1 MRHRARNLVESR
13 WFALFQLASAFLVGL
28 IWFAFPELGGW
39 PLLIALIPWG
49 LRLLIGRPV
58 FQRTLFDP
66 AIWVFLITAGV
77 ALWAAYD
84 RQAAQDKFWLILASL
99 FIYYA
104 LASLP
109 ADTLWIAGG
118 ALSALGC
125 LIAVNFLLSY
135 DWSLQPLDLEFL
147 KQAGLWWMNA
157 RPSAPAVEMQANIAG
172 GLLAMLLPFPLAMGW
187 WSQRSPQS
195 FNNQAVLMGTA
206 VGAWAAAG
214 LMGVAL
220 LLTSSRGAWIA
231 FLVGLALWVAWRVSL
246 WIARW
251 RSVSSMTIFFGLVL
265 TALVILASWLYFSP
279 GGPVGLVNRLPGLP
293 SGLSRWEVMRNSTH
307 LVADYPVTGGG
318 LQAFP
323 GLYSQYIQ
331 VIPFFYFGYSHN
343 LYLDVMIEQGLLAF
357 LAFLIVLVGT
367 AWLTIGGTRQIEG
380 QPPGVFKSAVLVALA
395 VVLVHGLVDDALYG
409 MRGTP
414 LLFALPGMALALKT
428 PQEKDSLRSTWTRW
442 QFAGLAVLAA
452 ASLLA
457 FFAFDRPM
465 RSTWFSNLG
474 AVQMDQYQLADYPS
488 GKWDNGQ
495 DSGGLEPAEISLTQ
509 ALRINPDNR
518 TAQHRMGLIAFLH
531 QDFPAAVGHL
541 ERAYELDPG
550 HRGIRKV
557 LGYSYAWDGKL
568 DQSVSMLADIPEAEE
583 EMKVYIHW
591 WREQNRDD
599 LAAKAQQVYTKLHRI
614 S

>member
-1 MRHRARNLVESR
+1 MAQDPVEGR
-13 WFALFQLASAFLVGL
+13 WFALFQLASAFLAGL

-39 PLLIALIPWG
+39 PLSIALLPWVV
-49 LRLLIGRPV
+49 RLFTGRPV

-66 AIWVFLITAGV
+66 AIWVFLLTAGV

-84 RQAAQDKFWLILASL
+84 RHAGLDKFWLILASL

-104 LASLP
+104 LASLS
-109 ADTLWIAGG
+109 AEALWIAAGVLG
-118 ALSALGC
+118 AAGC
-125 LIAVNFLLSY
+125 VIAANFLLSY
-135 DWSLQPLDLEFL
+135 NWLLQPIDLGFL
-147 KQAGLWWMNA
+147 KQAGLWWMGV
-157 RPSAPAVEMQANIAG
+157 RPQLPALEMQANIAG
-172 GLLAMLLPFPLAMGW
+172 GLLAMLLPFPFALGLW
-187 WSQRSPQS
+187 FWRNPQS
-195 FNNQAVLMGTA
+195 FKHRALRLGMLATAWVAVVLIGI
-206 VGAWAAAG
+206 
-214 LMGVAL
+214 AL
-220 LLTSSRGAWIA
+220 LLTSSRGAWVA
-231 FLVGLALWVAWRVSL
+231 LLAGLALWAAWRASL
-246 WIARW
+246 WVAMPRG
-251 RSVSSMTIFFGLVL
+251 VSSTMILGILLLAAAVVLAGL
-265 TALVILASWLYFSP
+265 LYISP
-279 GGPVGLVNRLPGLP
+279 GGLVGLIDRLPGLP
-293 SGLSRWEVMRNSTH
+293 SGISRWELIQNSIH

-357 LAFLIVLVGT
+357 LAFLVVFAGA
-367 AWLTIGGTRQIEG
+367 AWLTIRATRRTDG
-380 QPPGVFKSAVLVALA
+380 QPPGVFRSAVLVALA
-395 VVLVHGLVDDALYG
+395 VILVQGLVDDALYG

-414 LLFALPGMALALKT
+414 LLFVLPGMALALDARE
-428 PQEKDSLRSTWTRW
+428 EKDSLRVVWTRW
-442 QFAGLAVLAA
+442 QFAGLVVLAA

-457 FFAFDRPM
+457 FIAFDRPM
-465 RSTWFSNLG
+465 ASTWYSNLG

-488 GKWDNGQ
+488 GEWDNGQ
-495 DSGGLEPAEISLTQ
+495 DSDGLEPAEISLTR

-518 TAQHRMGLIAFLH
+518 TAQHRMGLIALLQ

-550 HRGIRKV
+550 HRGIRKT

-568 DQSVSMLADIPEAEE
+568 EQSVSMLVDIPEAEQ

-591 WREQNRDD
+591 WQEQHRDD
-599 LAAKAQQVYTKLHRI
+599 LAARAQQVYTRLQRI